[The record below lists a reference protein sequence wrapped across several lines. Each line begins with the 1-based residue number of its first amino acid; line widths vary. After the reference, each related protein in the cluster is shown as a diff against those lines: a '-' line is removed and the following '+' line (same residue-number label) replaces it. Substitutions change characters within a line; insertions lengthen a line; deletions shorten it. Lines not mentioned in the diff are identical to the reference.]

1 MQELTIKQNS
11 FHCHETTKTQQ
22 IFAEKGRERSGFVVR
37 QITKSSRAIVDK
49 VYRKSSVYLIISTEA
64 SDDVTG
70 FRDKQK
76 VVHALQGHVAD
87 AVTAT
92 VSALGLARVV
102 RTLLR
107 AAFDLR
113 GQRNNNRRVHDLALC
128 DQVVFVSCGTRVEL
142 LLGFSSKLLA
152 VLSSF
157 SCQLAPFFRSI
168 RWLRRGG
175 RFKLFWDRT
184 HEDREKRTW

>member
-1 MQELTIKQNS
+1 M
-11 FHCHETTKTQQ
+11 
-22 IFAEKGRERSGFVVR
+22 
-37 QITKSSRAIVDK
+37 DK

-70 FRDKQK
+70 LRDKQK

-107 AAFDLR
+107 TAFNLR
-113 GQRNNNRRVHDLALC
+113 WQRNNNRRVHDLALR
-128 DQVVFVSCGTRVEL
+128 DQTVFASYGIRGT
-142 LLGFSSKLLA
+142 FTTSSSSEFLA
-152 VLSSF
+152 VLPLF
-157 SCQLAPFFRSI
+157 LANLPLSFRSI
-168 RWLRRGG
+168 R
-175 RFKLFWDRT
+175 
-184 HEDREKRTW
+184 